1 MSERLYGRLRAWR
14 KADPH
19 RSLRAFLLMTALA
32 AAVLLVITDWRK
44 ASVPLTEGLERNPYG
59 GGSRTERLIAET
71 ENKEKT
77 EIDVEVKEQLYTTEE
92 TKALFDKCIR
102 QLDTAL
108 DLISSYLAGRAALK
122 ASAIPEISPV

>member
-1 MSERLYGRLRAWR
+1 
-14 KADPH
+14 
-19 RSLRAFLLMTALA
+19 MTALV

-77 EIDVEVKEQLYTTEE
+77 EIDVEAQAQGFSCRTDRLH
-92 TKALFDKCIR
+92 R
-102 QLDTAL
+102 
-108 DLISSYLAGRAALK
+108 R
-122 ASAIPEISPV
+122 

>member
-1 MSERLYGRLRAWR
+1 
-14 KADPH
+14 
-19 RSLRAFLLMTALA
+19 MTALV

-77 EIDVEVKEQLYTTEE
+77 YELVDG
-92 TKALFDKCIR
+92 
-102 QLDTAL
+102 
-108 DLISSYLAGRAALK
+108 ISCNMPKFLL
-122 ASAIPEISPV
+122 